1 MRPDRSRIPG
11 RELAVQVGGDRL
23 VVWLDPGVAPAL
35 DAGAVAEGRDVGAT
49 GVFVPVADG
58 REVSFERSDDAFV
71 DDKTGSR
78 SNVLG
83 TPSPATWP
91 EPRSSRGAPSGRSN
105 GGARTSGVSGTSV
118 TAPFRWLSNQVT
130 VGSTHR

>member
-23 VVWLDPGVAPAL
+23 VVWLDPGVASAL
-35 DAGAVAEGRDVGAT
+35 DARAVAEGRDVGAT

-83 TPSPATWP
+83 HAVAGHLAGAAL
-91 EPRSSRGAPSGRSN
+91 EPVVHVDTFWFAWGAFQPDTRI
-105 GGARTSGVSGTSV
+105 V
-118 TAPFRWLSNQVT
+118 P
-130 VGSTHR
+130 